1 MRRARVA
8 YWGDIKMPVE
18 VDLAHP
24 PAGHVIE
31 AAKKGEMA
39 KVAFRE
45 FTSTEDG
52 QLFVQ
57 RLEAVPSDI
66 LAKLPNRVIPSQV
79 DNMLAIIRSD
89 GKATVYMN
97 ELKQSLLVRAARP
110 VQAGMPVM
118 KDDIADIERLE
129 LGVTI
134 QDNSGFL
141 FLFSIGWR
149 KGLFY
154 DYGPVIGKYKQPR
167 GYDIGVAIGRAYC
180 HVLFQNR
187 FSISEKEWDAI
198 IGSKWFPFIG
208 LSDRLINELIQQVR
222 HDWEPDEKLEEI
234 VKEVKER
241 VPGMI
246 ESWREH
252 LSFLPHICIIDRGV
266 ERFLKG
272 DYISCTGLL
281 FPRIE
286 GIMRTYY
293 ASQVTKGRA
302 SPVNLT
308 ASAVAA
314 KRNNEHSLFLPHRFE
329 AYLRDVYFA
338 GFSPRDT
345 NIDISRHSVA
355 HGVASASEFDR
366 KSAVISILI
375 IHQLFYFLENGNAVT
390 QAEVGVGNA

>member
-1 MRRARVA
+1 
-8 YWGDIKMPVE
+8 MPVE
-18 VDLAHP
+18 VDLGHP
-24 PAGHVIE
+24 PVGHVIE
-31 AAKKGEMA
+31 AASKGEMA
-39 KVAFRE
+39 KIAFRE

-66 LAKLPNRVIPSQV
+66 LSKLPNSVIPSQV
-79 DNMLAIIRSD
+79 DTMLAIIRSD
-89 GKATVYMN
+89 GKATVYIN
-97 ELKQSLLVRAARP
+97 ELKQLLVARAARP
-110 VQAGMPVM
+110 IEVGMPVT

-129 LGVTI
+129 LDVRI

-154 DYGPVIGKYKQPR
+154 DYSPIMGKYKQPR
-167 GYDIGVAIGRAYC
+167 RYDVGIALGRAYC
-180 HVLFQNR
+180 HVLFQNM

-198 IGSKWFPFIG
+198 MVSKWFPFIG
-208 LSDRLINELIQQVR
+208 LSHRLIDELIQQVR
-222 HDWEPDEKLEEI
+222 HNWEPDEKLDEI
-234 VKEVKER
+234 VEEVKER

-246 ESWREH
+246 ESWRDH
-252 LSFLPHICIIDRGV
+252 SSFSPHIDIVSRGV
-266 ERFLKG
+266 ERFLDS

-286 GIMRTYY
+286 GIMRTYH
-293 ASQVTKGRA
+293 AGQVTNRRA

-308 ASAVAA
+308 ASAVGA
-314 KRNNEHSLFLPHRFE
+314 KRNNDHSLFLPHRFE

-338 GFSPRDT
+338 KFKRWDENSDV
-345 NIDISRHSVA
+345 SRHSVA
-355 HGVASASEFDR
+355 HGVASASEFNR

-375 IHQLFYFLENGNAVT
+375 IHQLFYFLKNGNAVT
-390 QAEVGVGNA
+390 HAEVEVGNA